1 LWYHLYMQ
9 KERLIV
15 NGGKELAGA
24 IRVSGAK
31 NAMLKLIA
39 AAILTPELC
48 TIDNVPRI
56 VDVNLMLQ
64 VIEHLGA
71 QTSFDEQG
79 VLHIDCSGMNPVD
92 TPYNLVRQMRASISV
107 MGPLLARFGRA
118 KVAMPG
124 GCNIGSRKIDLHIKG
139 LRELG
144 VDFNFEHG
152 YIEARADRMKGADIS
167 LAFASVGA
175 TENIMMAAV
184 AAEGVTRIENAA
196 REPEI
201 QDLAGFL
208 RALGVPIRGEG
219 TSTVEIEG
227 GAELHGTDYRVIGD
241 RIEAGTY
248 VMAGAIA
255 GGDLTVEG
263 IAPPHLGIVLDKLGE
278 IGVNLDTSADSVR
291 VRSSECVCAD
301 ICTLPFPGFPTDLQ
315 PQLMVLL
322 SLASGT
328 SILTENIFESRFM
341 FVDELNRMGCD
352 IRIEGHHAI
361 IRGIPGLSG
370 AEVWAPDLRGGAA
383 LVLAGLAAEGTTE
396 ICDIYHIDR
405 GYERLEEKLQTV
417 GASITRLN
425 SGK

>member
-1 LWYHLYMQ
+1 MWYHFYMQ
-9 KERLIV
+9 KDKFVIR
-15 NGGKELAGA
+15 GGKQLEG
-24 IRVSGAK
+24 IVRVSGAK
-31 NAMLKLIA
+31 NSVLKLIA
-39 AAILTPELC
+39 AAMLTPEPC

-56 VDVNLMLQ
+56 ADVKLMLQ

-71 QTSFDEQG
+71 LTSFDEGG

-107 MGPLLARFGRA
+107 MGPLLARFGQA

-144 VDFNFEHG
+144 VDFAFEHG
-152 YIEARADRMKGADIS
+152 YIEARANRMKGADVS

-219 TSTVEIEG
+219 TSTLEIEG

-248 VMAGAIA
+248 IIAGAIA

-263 IAPPHLGIVLDKLGE
+263 IAPRHLGIVLDKLEE
-278 IGVNLDTSADSVR
+278 IGVSLETGPDSVR
-291 VRSSECVCAD
+291 VRSSDCVSTD
-301 ICTLPFPGFPTDLQ
+301 VCTLPFPGFPTDLQ

-322 SLASGT
+322 SLANGT
-328 SILTENIFESRFM
+328 SILTENVFESRFM

-361 IRGIPGLSG
+361 IRGVPGLSG
-370 AEVWAPDLRGGAA
+370 AEVWAPDLRAGAA

-405 GYERLEEKLQTV
+405 GYERLEDKLLGV
-417 GASITRLN
+417 GAAITRTEG
-425 SGK
+425 GK